1 MTRDELKQAY
11 TNAFIELVMENT
23 AAAGVDISGEEER
36 AIVIDGLRDAM
47 LFATNHVL
55 GRDPLKTLDTPSP
68 TGYNIGVRR
77 DTEPRKKKTP

>member
-47 LFATNHVL
+47 NFFATNHVWEE
-55 GRDPLKTLDTPSP
+55 
-68 TGYNIGVRR
+68 IH
-77 DTEPRKKKTP
+77 

>member
-11 TNAFIELVMENT
+11 ANAFIELVMENT

-47 LFATNHVL
+47 RFFATNHVW
-55 GRDPLKTLDTPSP
+55 DE
-68 TGYNIGVRR
+68 IH
-77 DTEPRKKKTP
+77 

>member
-11 TNAFIELVMENT
+11 ANAFIELVMENT

-47 LFATNHVL
+47 HFFS
-55 GRDPLKTLDTPSP
+55 DPSAWDE
-68 TGYNIGVRR
+68 IH
-77 DTEPRKKKTP
+77 

>member
-23 AAAGVDISGEEER
+23 AAAGVDISAEEER

-47 LFATNHVL
+47 NFFATNHVW
-55 GRDPLKTLDTPSP
+55 DE
-68 TGYNIGVRR
+68 IH
-77 DTEPRKKKTP
+77 

>member
-47 LFATNHVL
+47 NFFATNHVW
-55 GRDPLKTLDTPSP
+55 DE
-68 TGYNIGVRR
+68 IH
-77 DTEPRKKKTP
+77 

>member
-23 AAAGVDISGEEER
+23 AAAGVDISAEEER

-47 LFATNHVL
+47 NFFATNHVW
-55 GRDPLKTLDTPSP
+55 DEINQENP
-68 TGYNIGVRR
+68 
-77 DTEPRKKKTP
+77 